1 MNVKL
6 EFVIELPEELR
17 AAMSLN
23 GETGL
28 CSWIEGGE
36 LHVRIMDDPPEI
48 DDAFDDGFSEGYDA
62 GNEDGYS
69 EGYDAGNE
77 DGYSSGHAAGY
88 DEGLSEGFDRGYDA
102 ARVKPRLRNPS
113 REEEWKN

>member
-48 DDAFDDGFSEGYDA
+48 DDAYDEGFSEGTTQETKAVTVPVMPPDTTK
-62 GNEDGYS
+62 D
-69 EGYDAGNE
+69 
-77 DGYSSGHAAGY
+77 
-88 DEGLSEGFDRGYDA
+88 
-102 ARVKPRLRNPS
+102 
-113 REEEWKN
+113 

>member
-69 EGYDAGNE
+69 
-77 DGYSSGHAAGY
+77 SGHAAGY

-102 ARVKPRLRNPS
+102 ARVKPRLRSPS

>member
-23 GETGL
+23 GETCL

-48 DDAFDDGFSEGYDA
+48 DDGFDEGFDEGYDTGA
-62 GNEDGYS
+62 E
-69 EGYDAGNE
+69 EGFDQ
-77 DGYSSGHAAGY
+77 GHAAGY
-88 DEGLSEGFDRGYDA
+88 DEGLTEGYERAVREMSEKRPI
-102 ARVKPRLRNPS
+102 RSPS
-113 REEEWKN
+113 REKERRS

>member
-48 DDAFDDGFSEGYDA
+48 DDAYDEGFSEGYG
-62 GNEDGYS
+62 GNRTHRPCTKRCCFYPAKKTGS
-69 EGYDAGNE
+69 
-77 DGYSSGHAAGY
+77 
-88 DEGLSEGFDRGYDA
+88 
-102 ARVKPRLRNPS
+102 
-113 REEEWKN
+113 